1 MQPDV
6 PTSPEP
12 IAQVSSGMRV
22 IDADGEEVGTVDT
35 VKMGDP
41 NAVTVQAP
49 PTGGGGMLSAMA
61 SAVPADEPDVPA
73 DAAARLMRAG
83 YVKVDGVGLLTGAI
97 YVTADQVA
105 DVTDDVVQLR
115 VRPSDLVPEE

>member
-6 PTSPEP
+6 PTRAEP

-22 IDADGEEVGTVDT
+22 VDADGEEVGTVAT

-41 NAVTVQAP
+41 NAITVQAP
-49 PTGGGGMLSAMA
+49 PTGVGARPSAMTT
-61 SAVPADEPDVPA
+61 AVPPEEPNVPA
-73 DAAARLMRAG
+73 DAAARLLRAG

-97 YVTADQVA
+97 YVAADQIA
-105 DVTDDVVQLR
+105 DVTDDVVQLK